1 MGEIKKKKPN
11 IYESFDNI
19 FYPAS
24 EKEKFR
30 EIIRQ
35 EVREAIADI
44 LIKPSE
50 EKKWREYYDA
60 MFHEQ
65 KKQIEKNINKKL
77 NSLSLIHI

>member
-77 NSLSLIHI
+77 DSSKP

>member
-77 NSLSLIHI
+77 NSSKP

>member
-1 MGEIKKKKPN
+1 MGEMKKKKPN

-24 EKEKFR
+24 EKDKFR

-77 NSLSLIHI
+77 DSSKP

>member
-19 FYPAS
+19 FYPAA

-77 NSLSLIHI
+77 DNSKP

>member
-1 MGEIKKKKPN
+1 MKKKKPN

-24 EKEKFR
+24 EKDKFR

-77 NSLSLIHI
+77 DSSKP

>member
-1 MGEIKKKKPN
+1 MGAIKN
-11 IYESFDNI
+11 
-19 FYPAS
+19 
-24 EKEKFR
+24 KFR

-65 KKQIEKNINKKL
+65 KKQIEENINKKL
-77 NSLSLIHI
+77 NSSKP

>member
-19 FYPAS
+19 FCPAS

-77 NSLSLIHI
+77 DSSKP

>member
-50 EKKWREYYDA
+50 EKKWREVS
-60 MFHEQ
+60 H
-65 KKQIEKNINKKL
+65 K
-77 NSLSLIHI
+77 